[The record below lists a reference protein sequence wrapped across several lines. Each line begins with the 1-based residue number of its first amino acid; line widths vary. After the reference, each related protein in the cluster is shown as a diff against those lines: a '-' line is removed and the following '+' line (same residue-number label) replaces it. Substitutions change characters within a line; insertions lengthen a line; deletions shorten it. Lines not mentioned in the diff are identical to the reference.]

1 MSVLLNDLKIEF
13 LPAKFEATPSES
25 LKNLPTP
32 FVGVD
37 AVDREAVSDPYS
49 EFFPARAET

>member
-13 LPAKFEATPSES
+13 LPAKFEAAPSES

-37 AVDREAVSDPYS
+37 EVDSEPVSDLCS
-49 EFFPARAET
+49 EFFPARAAT